1 LLPEKKIATARLI
14 RPGCLAAWQK
24 PELASAHFAMIEN
37 KQSPSQQ
44 LLGFP
49 APAAGL
55 MNLARWGLTPEDR
68 VRWIN
73 GCLERGVTVFDHAD
87 IYGDYTCE
95 NLFGEALRLDP
106 ALRKRMRIVTK
117 CGIKLVSPNRPAHL
131 VKHYDSSLKHIV
143 ASVDNSLRA
152 LATDRIDLLLIH
164 RPDPLMDADEAAG
177 ALAQLRRAGKVLEV
191 GVSNF
196 SPSQVEMLASR
207 MDVPLA
213 ANQVEFSVLHSDP
226 LFDGTLDQCQRLGM
240 APMAWSPLA
249 GGRLLQ
255 DTQERTLAVHAALQA
270 IGEELGGARPEQVAI
285 AWITAHPAKIV
296 PVLGT
301 GSLERIANAVAATRL
316 ALERQ
321 QWYRILTA
329 ILGHPV
335 P

>member
-1 LLPEKKIATARLI
+1 LLPEKNIAMASPDL
-14 RPGCLAAWQK
+14 PGCRAAWRT
-24 PELASAHFAMIEN
+24 PEMPPEPAARAESERP
-37 KQSPSQQ
+37 PSQR

-49 APAAGL
+49 SPAAGL
-55 MNLARWGLTPEDR
+55 MNLARWGLSPEGR
-68 VRWIN
+68 VRWIS

-95 NLFGEALRLDP
+95 SLFGDALRLSP
-106 ALRKRMRIVTK
+106 ALRDRMRIVTK
-117 CGIKLVSPNRPAHL
+117 CGIRLVSPNRPAHL
-131 VKHYDSSLKHIV
+131 VKHYDSSRKHIV

-164 RPDPLMDADEAAG
+164 RPDPLMDADETAG
-177 ALAQLRRAGKVLEV
+177 ALMELRRAGKILEF
-191 GVSNF
+191 GVSNH
-196 SPSQVEMLASR
+196 SPSQAELLASR
-207 MDVPLA
+207 LDSPLL
-213 ANQVEFSVLHSDP
+213 ANQVEFSVLHADP

-255 DTQERTLAVHAALQA
+255 DTQERTLAVRAALHA
-270 IGEELGGARPEQVAI
+270 IGEELGGASPEQVAI

-301 GSLERIANAVAATRL
+301 GSLERIAQAVAATRL

-321 QWYRILTA
+321 QWFRVLAA